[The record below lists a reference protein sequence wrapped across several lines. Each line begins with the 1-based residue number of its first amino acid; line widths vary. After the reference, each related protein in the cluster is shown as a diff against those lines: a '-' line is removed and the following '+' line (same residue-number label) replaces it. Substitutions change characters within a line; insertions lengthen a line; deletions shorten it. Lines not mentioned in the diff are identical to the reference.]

1 MRHLKAGRNLGRA
14 PSHRSAM
21 VRNMVTSLFKH
32 EQLETTDARAKELRQ
47 VAERM
52 ITLAKRGDLH
62 ARRQALATIREKAVV
77 HKLFDELKDRFMDRQ
92 GGYVR
97 IVKKENRKGDGAL
110 ISIIQLLLQGR
121 GEEKRQEKR
130 QNRRRFRRHG
140 CCEEERRKAQRK
152 KPFREKTGKGEARS
166 VRQRKRHES
175 MVSAEIQSCQRTS
188 LWRMSPKEVFL
199 PGHSPSPFR
208 LRRQGASWRE
218 G

>member
-1 MRHLKAGRNLGRA
+1 MRHLKAGRNLGRS

-110 ISIIQLLLQGR
+110 ISIIQLLLQEEGKKKGKKKGKTAAGSPEKAAAKNKKEAKSREKGR
-121 GEEKRQEKR
+121 SADKPD
-130 QNRRRFRRHG
+130 
-140 CCEEERRKAQRK
+140 AK
-152 KPFREKTGKGEARS
+152 KPESAAKEA
-166 VRQRKRHES
+166 
-175 MVSAEIQSCQRTS
+175 A
-188 LWRMSPKEVFL
+188 
-199 PGHSPSPFR
+199 
-208 LRRQGASWRE
+208 
-218 G
+218 

>member
-47 VAERM
+47 VAEKM
-52 ITLAKRGDLH
+52 VTLAKRGDLH
-62 ARRQALATIREKAVV
+62 ARRQALATIQEKAVV

-110 ISIIQLLLQGR
+110 ISIIQLLLQ
-121 GEEKRQEKR
+121 EEGKKKGKKKGKTGTADKAGAKKKKETKPKEKE
-130 QNRRRFRRHG
+130 QPG
-140 CCEEERRKAQRK
+140 
-152 KPFREKTGKGEARS
+152 EKTGAVKP
-166 VRQRKRHES
+166 ES
-175 MVSAEIQSCQRTS
+175 AK
-188 LWRMSPKEVFL
+188 KET
-199 PGHSPSPFR
+199 
-208 LRRQGASWRE
+208 A
-218 G
+218 

>member
-1 MRHLKAGRNLGRA
+1 MRHLKAGRNLGRS

-62 ARRQALATIREKAVV
+62 ARRQALAMIREKAVV

-110 ISIIQLLLQGR
+110 ISIIQLLLQEEGKKKGKKKGKTATGSPEKAAAKKKKEAKSREKGR
-121 GEEKRQEKR
+121 SADKPE
-130 QNRRRFRRHG
+130 
-140 CCEEERRKAQRK
+140 AK
-152 KPFREKTGKGEARS
+152 KPESVAKEA
-166 VRQRKRHES
+166 
-175 MVSAEIQSCQRTS
+175 A
-188 LWRMSPKEVFL
+188 
-199 PGHSPSPFR
+199 
-208 LRRQGASWRE
+208 
-218 G
+218 

>member
-1 MRHLKAGRNLGRA
+1 MRHLRAGRNLGRA

-21 VRNMVTSLFKH
+21 VRNLVTSLFKH
-32 EQLETTDARAKELRQ
+32 EQMETTDARAKELRQ

-110 ISIIQLLLQGR
+110 ISIVQLLLK
-121 GEEKRQEKR
+121 EEGKKK
-130 QNRRRFRRHG
+130 G
-140 CCEEERRKAQRK
+140 KKKGKTASGSTDKAGAK
-152 KPFREKTGKGEARS
+152 KKKEAKPKEKTQAAEKTEA
-166 VRQRKRHES
+166 VKQE
-175 MVSAEIQSCQRTS
+175 SAE
-188 LWRMSPKEVFL
+188 KEK
-199 PGHSPSPFR
+199 
-208 LRRQGASWRE
+208 A
-218 G
+218 

>member
-1 MRHLKAGRNLGRA
+1 MRHLRAGRNLGRA

-47 VAERM
+47 VAEKM

-77 HKLFDELKDRFMDRQ
+77 HKLFEELKDRFMDRQ

-110 ISIIQLLLQGR
+110 ISIIQLLLQEDEKKKGKKK
-121 GEEKRQEKR
+121 GKTGAMKKKEAKTKDKKEPPEKTEAKKPEPEEKET
-130 QNRRRFRRHG
+130 
-140 CCEEERRKAQRK
+140 A
-152 KPFREKTGKGEARS
+152 
-166 VRQRKRHES
+166 
-175 MVSAEIQSCQRTS
+175 
-188 LWRMSPKEVFL
+188 
-199 PGHSPSPFR
+199 
-208 LRRQGASWRE
+208 
-218 G
+218 

>member
-21 VRNMVTSLFKH
+21 LRNMVTSLFKH
-32 EQLETTDARAKELRQ
+32 EQMETTDARAKELRQ

-62 ARRQALATIREKAVV
+62 ARRQALATIREKAIV

-110 ISIIQLLLQGR
+110 ISIVQLLLK
-121 GEEKRQEKR
+121 EEGKKKGKKKGKTASGSTDKAGAKKKKEAKPQEK
-130 QNRRRFRRHG
+130 
-140 CCEEERRKAQRK
+140 AQAT
-152 KPFREKTGKGEARS
+152 EKTES
-166 VRQRKRHES
+166 VKPE
-175 MVSAEIQSCQRTS
+175 SAEKKTT
-188 LWRMSPKEVFL
+188 
-199 PGHSPSPFR
+199 
-208 LRRQGASWRE
+208 
-218 G
+218 

>member
-14 PSHRSAM
+14 PSHRLAM

-47 VAERM
+47 VAEKM

-62 ARRQALATIREKAVV
+62 ARRQAMATIREKAVV

-110 ISIIQLLLQGR
+110 ISIIQLLLQEEGKKK
-121 GEEKRQEKR
+121 GKKKGKTGTAEKAGAKKKKEAKPKEKKQPAEKTEAKKPGPEEK
-130 QNRRRFRRHG
+130 
-140 CCEEERRKAQRK
+140 
-152 KPFREKTGKGEARS
+152 KTA
-166 VRQRKRHES
+166 
-175 MVSAEIQSCQRTS
+175 
-188 LWRMSPKEVFL
+188 
-199 PGHSPSPFR
+199 
-208 LRRQGASWRE
+208 
-218 G
+218 